1 MAVDKFFR
9 QIERRTEQDLYRKS
23 MRYTYKSQQSLL
35 NDSQSKFK
43 FLKKKKVAKEVF
55 WFFLSLLLGFLIGYL
70 IYLLLGSMFPA
81 FHLDLIELLWGD
93 EINLIYL
100 LATISFLGIYLI
112 RVIFWSLNLLS
123 KE

>member
-1 MAVDKFFR
+1 VAVDKFFR

>member
-1 MAVDKFFR
+1 VAVDKFFR

-23 MRYTYKSQQSLL
+23 VRYTYKSQQSLL

-43 FLKKKKVAKEVF
+43 FLRKKKVAKEVF

-81 FHLDLIELLWGD
+81 FHLDLIQLLWGN

-100 LATISFLGIYLI
+100 LAIISFLGIYLI
-112 RVIFWSLNLLS
+112 RVIFWSLNLLG

>member
-1 MAVDKFFR
+1 
-9 QIERRTEQDLYRKS
+9 

>member
-23 MRYTYKSQQSLL
+23 VRYTYKSQQSLL

-43 FLKKKKVAKEVF
+43 FLRKKKVAKEVF

-81 FHLDLIELLWGD
+81 FHLDLIQLLWGN

-100 LATISFLGIYLI
+100 LAIISFLGIYLI
-112 RVIFWSLNLLS
+112 RVIFWSLNLLG